1 MNKATN
7 LFRNPSVSLRLSS
20 SFSHSAARSPAQSP
34 HDLAAC
40 IASLQACARRQNL
53 RKGKQVHS
61 FMLANGF
68 LRSPLSTTSLINMY
82 SKCNQMD
89 DAVSTFNYQSFDH
102 NVFAYNAVIAG
113 FIANGLGRDGFEFY
127 RRMRFAG
134 VMPDKFTFPCVIRG
148 CSGVLELRKI
158 HGLVVKFG
166 LELDVYVGSA
176 LVNTYLKLGLMEEAQ
191 EVFDELPVRDVV
203 LWNAMV
209 NGFAQIGLL
218 EEALAVFS
226 MMGEEGVV
234 PSRFTVT
241 GVLSIF
247 AVMGGFDN
255 GRAVHGFATKM
266 GYDSGVEVLNALI
279 DMYGKCKCVGDALKI
294 FEMMVEKDIYSW
306 NSIIAV
312 HEHCGDHDGTLRLFD
327 RMLRGGVLPDLVTI
341 TTVLPVCARL
351 AALMHGREIHG
362 YMIKNGLEKDVNVDD
377 VQITNAVMD
386 IVASIFSLK
395 SSPLTESKS
404 LSIPQNMGCA
414 VAITLLIAAATLIIT
429 RFLYVLHRTGK
440 PSSSKGSAPQPLST
454 LIVLGSGGHTAEMIN
469 LLSVLQKDRFA
480 PRFYIAAATDNMSL
494 QKARLLE
501 ENADESSSSQF
512 MQIYR
517 SREVGQSYFTSV
529 LTALIALAHGLWLM
543 IRIRPQVILC
553 NGPGTCVPLCV
564 IAFLFKV
571 WIDPF
576 DVLFSYFFVGSLRF
590 SAVMNFGTF
599 SIREVVGIRWSSVFY
614 VESIARVQRLSLSGL
629 LLYKLR
635 IADQFFVQWPQL
647 QKKYPRAHYVGCL
660 IKKTPRYDA
669 KPQRAN
675 NVAITFIPSM
685 LSLKKITARTGMKG
699 KPEALMTLETKEDT
713 SNINPMAPMLK
724 ENCVRENIKPYPAD
738 APTVQMTPIVYLSL
752 ETPVRFAELG

>member
-20 SFSHSAARSPAQSP
+20 SFSHSAAWWPDQPP

-134 VMPDKFTFPCVIRG
+134 VLPDKFTFPCVIRG
-148 CSGVLELRKI
+148 CSGVLELRRI

-209 NGFAQIGLL
+209 TGFAQIGRL
-218 EEALAVFS
+218 EEALEVFR

-327 RMLRGGVLPDLVTI
+327 RMLRAGVLPDLVTI

-386 IVASIFSLK
+386 MYAKCGSMRNAYMVFNKMRNKDVASWNIMIMGYGMHGYGSKALDMFSDMCKVQMKLDEVTFVGVLSACSHTGLIREGREFLRQMK
-395 SSPLTESKS
+395 SKYGVVPTIEHYTCVVDMLGRAGHLEEAHQLVLEMPIETNPVLWRALLAACRLHGNQDIAE
-404 LSIPQNMGCA
+404 
-414 VAITLLIAAATLIIT
+414 VAAHKVIELDPGHCGNYVLMSN
-429 RFLYVLHRTGK
+429 LYVANGQYDEVTEVRHSMSQQNVKKIPGCSWIELKDGVHAFITGDRAHPK
-440 PSSSKGSAPQPLST
+440 ANF
-454 LIVLGSGGHTAEMIN
+454 IYAE
-469 LLSVLQKDRFA
+469 LD
-480 PRFYIAAATDNMSL
+480 SL
-494 QKARLLE
+494 TARL
-501 ENADESSSSQF
+501 
-512 MQIYR
+512 
-517 SREVGQSYFTSV
+517 G
-529 LTALIALAHGLWLM
+529 
-543 IRIRPQVILC
+543 
-553 NGPGTCVPLCV
+553 
-564 IAFLFKV
+564 
-571 WIDPF
+571 
-576 DVLFSYFFVGSLRF
+576 
-590 SAVMNFGTF
+590 
-599 SIREVVGIRWSSVFY
+599 
-614 VESIARVQRLSLSGL
+614 
-629 LLYKLR
+629 
-635 IADQFFVQWPQL
+635 
-647 QKKYPRAHYVGCL
+647 
-660 IKKTPRYDA
+660 
-669 KPQRAN
+669 
-675 NVAITFIPSM
+675 
-685 LSLKKITARTGMKG
+685 
-699 KPEALMTLETKEDT
+699 
-713 SNINPMAPMLK
+713 
-724 ENCVRENIKPYPAD
+724 
-738 APTVQMTPIVYLSL
+738 
-752 ETPVRFAELG
+752 ELGYVPHF

>member
-7 LFRNPSVSLRLSS
+7 LFRNPPVSLRLSS
-20 SFSHSAARSPAQSP
+20 SFSHSAAWWPDQPP

-134 VMPDKFTFPCVIRG
+134 VLPDKFTFPCVIRG
-148 CSGVLELRKI
+148 CSGVLELRRI

-209 NGFAQIGLL
+209 TGFAQIGRL
-218 EEALAVFS
+218 EEALEVFR

-266 GYDSGVEVLNALI
+266 GYDSGVEVVNALI

-327 RMLRGGVLPDLVTI
+327 RMLRAGVLPDLVTI

-386 IVASIFSLK
+386 MYAKCGSMRNAYMVFNKMRNKDVASWNIMIMGYGMHGYGSKALDMFSDMCKVQMKLDEVTFVGVLSACSHTGLIREGREFLRQMK
-395 SSPLTESKS
+395 SKYGVVPTIEHYTCVVDMLGRAGHLEEAHQLVLEMPIETNPVLWRALLAACRLHGNQDIAE
-404 LSIPQNMGCA
+404 
-414 VAITLLIAAATLIIT
+414 VAAHKVIELDPGHCGNYVLMSN
-429 RFLYVLHRTGK
+429 LYVANGQYDEVTEVRHSMSQQNVKKIPGCSWIELKDGVHAFITGDRAHPK
-440 PSSSKGSAPQPLST
+440 ANF
-454 LIVLGSGGHTAEMIN
+454 IYAE
-469 LLSVLQKDRFA
+469 LD
-480 PRFYIAAATDNMSL
+480 SL
-494 QKARLLE
+494 TARL
-501 ENADESSSSQF
+501 
-512 MQIYR
+512 
-517 SREVGQSYFTSV
+517 G
-529 LTALIALAHGLWLM
+529 
-543 IRIRPQVILC
+543 
-553 NGPGTCVPLCV
+553 
-564 IAFLFKV
+564 
-571 WIDPF
+571 
-576 DVLFSYFFVGSLRF
+576 
-590 SAVMNFGTF
+590 
-599 SIREVVGIRWSSVFY
+599 
-614 VESIARVQRLSLSGL
+614 
-629 LLYKLR
+629 
-635 IADQFFVQWPQL
+635 
-647 QKKYPRAHYVGCL
+647 
-660 IKKTPRYDA
+660 
-669 KPQRAN
+669 
-675 NVAITFIPSM
+675 
-685 LSLKKITARTGMKG
+685 
-699 KPEALMTLETKEDT
+699 
-713 SNINPMAPMLK
+713 
-724 ENCVRENIKPYPAD
+724 
-738 APTVQMTPIVYLSL
+738 
-752 ETPVRFAELG
+752 ELGYVPHF